1 MHKLILENK
10 YYLKLMLTYCLVIFF
25 GFGLTSYLV
34 TTNMAELLT
43 GMESRFDSEVIQKV
57 QNFSDDRYQDINSI
71 FARLYQKQYFNNNS
85 SVVDF
90 INPAREAQ
98 RNNNNKSV
106 AITGYLQDT
115 CSANAAIADILLI
128 DYHDRD
134 VYFCSN
140 IHNRDVS
147 IDYDFF
153 RYDFIGDGI
162 IRNQV
167 EIVPNYIPDYI
178 SSASIN
184 NFPIISYQLFLF
196 DENAIR
202 FTEPLG
208 MAVILA
214 MLQSFEAEAEAMEA
228 SRISPVAMAG
238 RDLPDNVIR
247 LAEKLH
253 KQGVR
258 VGVPGGVA

>member
-1 MHKLILENK
+1 
-10 YYLKLMLTYCLVIFF
+10 
-25 GFGLTSYLV
+25 
-34 TTNMAELLT
+34 MAELLT

-167 EIVPNYIPDYI
+167 EIVPNYIPD
-178 SSASIN
+178 
-184 NFPIISYQLFLF
+184 
-196 DENAIR
+196 
-202 FTEPLG
+202 
-208 MAVILA
+208 
-214 MLQSFEAEAEAMEA
+214 
-228 SRISPVAMAG
+228 
-238 RDLPDNVIR
+238 
-247 LAEKLH
+247 
-253 KQGVR
+253 
-258 VGVPGGVA
+258 